1 MLSSQL
7 RLGDVVYRSG
17 FIELQN
23 KIGLY
28 VTAYNITTVAVTLYC
43 CIQDK

>member
-7 RLGDVVYRSG
+7 RRGEVVYRSV

-28 VTAYNITTVAVTLYC
+28 VRAYNITSLAVKLYC
-43 CIQDK
+43 CI